1 MKTKTDILII
11 GGGSIGVCS
20 AHYLSEA
27 GKDVVLVDKTDIC
40 AGSSYGNAG
49 LIVPS
54 HSIPLAAPGV
64 IGKALKWMFD
74 PESPFY
80 IKPRLDLELAK
91 WLWEFQAACTPA
103 RMQPSLAVLRDLNL
117 ASVQLF
123 TEIAAIEGLDF
134 GFEKK
139 GSLMVYKT
147 EQGLEDGI
155 IEAGILSEKGI
166 QTEILDPGDL
176 RRLDPMANYRASGA
190 VYYPQ
195 DAHLV
200 PARFVRELA
209 RHVIENSANVR
220 IHPSTE
226 VIGFKGRNRRIQTVV
241 TTRGEFS
248 ANEVVLAG
256 GAWSPAIASELGLK
270 LPIQPAKGYSV
281 TFERPDRCPEV
292 PASLAESKVA
302 VTPMGDMLRFGGTLE
317 LAGMDLSINKR
328 RVAAILNAVPRY
340 LPDLN
345 PNNLKHIETW
355 RGLRPCTPD
364 GLPFL
369 GRSRTYKNLTVAAGH
384 AMIGVSL
391 GPITGKLVSQVVTG
405 QTPAIDLGPLR
416 VDRFENN

>member
-1 MKTKTDILII
+1 MATDTEILVI
-11 GGGSIGVCS
+11 GGGSIGVCC

-27 GKDVVLVDKTDIC
+27 GQDVVLVDKDDVC
-40 AGSSYGNAG
+40 AGSSYGNQG

-74 PESPFY
+74 AESPFY
-80 IKPRLDLELAK
+80 IKPRMDLDLAR
-91 WLWEFQAACTPA
+91 WLLEFQAACTRT
-103 RMQPSLAVLRDLNL
+103 RMQPALAILRDLNL
-117 ASVQLF
+117 ASVALF
-123 TEIAAIEGLDF
+123 TEIAAIDSLDF

-139 GSLMVYKT
+139 GSLMVYAT
-147 EQGLEDGI
+147 EKGLEGGI
-155 IEAGILSEKGI
+155 EEAGILSEKGI
-166 QTEILDPGDL
+166 RTEILDPGGL
-176 RRLDPMANYRASGA
+176 RRLDPMANYHAAGA

-200 PARFVRELA
+200 PAKFVRELA
-209 RHVIENSANVR
+209 RHVAGNAKRVK

-226 VIGFKGRNRRIQTVV
+226 VIGFRRRDSRICTVV
-241 TTRGEFS
+241 TTRGDFN

-256 GAWSPAIASELGLK
+256 GAWSPVIAAELGMK

-281 TFERPDRCPEV
+281 TFERPDRCLTV
-292 PASLAESKVA
+292 PASLSEAKVA

-317 LAGMDLSINKR
+317 LAGLDLSINKR

-340 LPDLN
+340 LPDLK
-345 PNNLKHIETW
+345 PNRLKHIETW

-369 GRSRTYKNLTVAAGH
+369 GRSPIYENLTVAAGH
-384 AMIGVSL
+384 AMIGISL
-391 GPITGKLVSQVVTG
+391 GPVTGKLVSQVVTR
-405 QTPAIDLGPLR
+405 QTPSIDIEPLR
-416 VDRFENN
+416 VDRFERP

>member
-1 MKTKTDILII
+1 MKTNTDILVI

-27 GKDVVLVDKTDIC
+27 GKDVVLVDKDDVC
-40 AGSSYGNAG
+40 AGSSYGNQG

-64 IGKALKWMFD
+64 IGKAFKWMFN

-80 IKPRLDLELAK
+80 IKPRLDLDLAR
-91 WLWEFQAACTPA
+91 WLLEFQAACTRA
-103 RMQPSLAVLRDLNL
+103 RMQPALAILRDLNL
-117 ASVQLF
+117 ASVALF
-123 TEIAAIEGLDF
+123 TEIAAIDGMDF
-134 GFEKK
+134 GFERK
-139 GSLMVYKT
+139 GSLMVYGT
-147 EQGLEDGI
+147 EKGLEGGI
-155 IEAGILSEKGI
+155 EEARILSEKEI
-166 QTEILDPGDL
+166 QTEILDSDGL
-176 RRLDPMANYRASGA
+176 RKLDPTANYHASGA

-195 DAHLV
+195 DAHV
-200 PARFVRELA
+200 IPSNFVRELA
-209 RHVIENSANVR
+209 RHVASNPGRVK

-226 VIGFKGRNRRIQTVV
+226 VIGFRGRNGRIRTVV
-241 TTRGEFS
+241 TTRGDIN

-256 GAWSPAIASELGLK
+256 GAWSPVIAAELGMK

-281 TFERPDRCPEV
+281 TFERPDRSPAV
-292 PASLAESKVA
+292 PASLSEAKVA

-317 LAGMDLSINKR
+317 LAGLDLSINKR

-345 PNNLKHIETW
+345 PKRLKHIETW

-369 GRSRTYKNLTVAAGH
+369 GRSPTYENLTVAAGH
-384 AMIGVSL
+384 AMIGISL
-391 GPITGKLVSQVVTG
+391 GPVTGKLVSQVVTR
-405 QTPAIDLGPLR
+405 QTPSIDIEPLR
-416 VDRFENN
+416 VDRFEKP